1 MWGLQRAR
9 APSQPLGLAE
19 VCQSSRGAQSASLH
33 ALGVRL
39 MTQRTYDNIS
49 DLKDQTG
56 VVRALLPRHAKHLGS
71 WVECEKQTRRAQAP
85 LKPLGQLVA
94 AAAEAAP
101 FTMLAPLMMTLCL
114 TLTNGMVHHAAL
126 LRPGPRP
133 APTTPRMFDLGQST
147 GGVKGRSNQAG
158 GSNKIAVSVDSPAVS
173 QVPYPSVVSAP
184 MRSTHLLLTLMV
196 QVQRL
201 RDLPGN
207 PVAALKYLSSSVTY
221 RGSRGNLAE
230 ARSEYV
236 RYPRLVDDTLRVIYD
251 KEKLYRSAKTGL
263 WTYPGWR
270 VDMSKALR
278 SNSKRS
284 LEEASGQLDRNQE
297 LDDALAHGVLSG
309 LGTSLKSCVLN
320 ISAVTW
326 LVIISAA
333 LLLPISMSGALLICA
348 LANTYVY

>member
-1 MWGLQRAR
+1 
-9 APSQPLGLAE
+9 
-19 VCQSSRGAQSASLH
+19 
-33 ALGVRL
+33 
-39 MTQRTYDNIS
+39 
-49 DLKDQTG
+49 
-56 VVRALLPRHAKHLGS
+56 
-71 WVECEKQTRRAQAP
+71 
-85 LKPLGQLVA
+85 
-94 AAAEAAP
+94 
-101 FTMLAPLMMTLCL
+101 
-114 TLTNGMVHHAAL
+114 
-126 LRPGPRP
+126 
-133 APTTPRMFDLGQST
+133 
-147 GGVKGRSNQAG
+147 
-158 GSNKIAVSVDSPAVS
+158 
-173 QVPYPSVVSAP
+173 
-184 MRSTHLLLTLMV
+184 MV

-236 RYPRLVDDTLRVIYD
+236 RYPSLVHDSLRVIYD